1 MCLMCGF
8 QPNDSTIYF
17 CVNSFGAFF
26 FFSKSFFFNSLTFFL
41 SALFFVSK
49 ILSNIHVQELSLNAY
64 LHTHIKQRMSHTM
77 LHLKHVHVKIPFLY
91 AHTHHRITVIS
102 CLAHGCAL
110 STSVT
115 LIAYLLPSSSCQF
128 ICFCSPFICRPGHFD
143 SVFNLALINYLR
155 PSGTPSTRYW
165 FLVEIRS
172 KLWMC
177 ILLGG
182 YRCIIWRN
190 SACPLRKMIHI
201 SQRHRQRWEMMD
213 FCWMGPFIPPN
224 GVFTQDWS

>member
-8 QPNDSTIYF
+8 QPNDSTLYF

-102 CLAHGCAL
+102 CLAHGCHGFKHL
-110 STSVT
+110 CHTDS
-115 LIAYLLPSSSCQF
+115 IF
-128 ICFCSPFICRPGHFD
+128 I
-143 SVFNLALINYLR
+143 
-155 PSGTPSTRYW
+155 T
-165 FLVEIRS
+165 
-172 KLWMC
+172 
-177 ILLGG
+177 
-182 YRCIIWRN
+182 
-190 SACPLRKMIHI
+190 
-201 SQRHRQRWEMMD
+201 
-213 FCWMGPFIPPN
+213 
-224 GVFTQDWS
+224 